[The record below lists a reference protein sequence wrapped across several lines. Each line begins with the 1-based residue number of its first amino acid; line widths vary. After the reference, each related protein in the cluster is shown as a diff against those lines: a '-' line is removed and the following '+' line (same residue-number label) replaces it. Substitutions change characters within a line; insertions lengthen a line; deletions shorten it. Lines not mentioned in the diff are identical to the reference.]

1 MRSVFKKA
9 LALFCMMA
17 LVLGTMVSP
26 AQIFAEDSSSVLAQ
40 TASVADSTETASSS
54 TASSEHETETAGA
67 SSGSEGAGT
76 QTSSSSEPAGSS
88 TEANEQAA
96 SSTIGGSSL
105 EGSNSSASAAVAAA
119 AATGSG
125 INLAGSYS
133 DSDGTTKN
141 YITDYQLSYQNGNDW
156 VTIAQSDI
164 TTTVSMYTKL
174 QLKVYFGGVSAQ
186 TLLNNGGVMYL
197 DVPALLTNPT
207 VTSGIVTDSTGTQAG
222 TITVSGQRITLQIDT
237 TYLQNKLN
245 TEGTDYTL
253 ENGSLTFTATP
264 DPEIVRKNYTQTIK
278 VGPLD
283 VTIRFDPDSDAQSGT
298 LTLAKSSP
306 VYTTDSAGN
315 AYLSFTLTVTAGDA
329 LMPSVTVV
337 DQFTANASDV
347 DSYVGVTEEA
357 FTLDSTASTA
367 KPYETV
373 DKGASTS
380 HGSVK
385 LSAAKTDTN
394 PGTMLWT
401 IGDMAAGEVRTL
413 HYMVKLSSDYVG
425 TASASSGVIT
435 NTATPYSKTYA
446 HNAATSS
453 FTPNTGATV
462 IKKAGS
468 VIENADSTVTI
479 PYTIVVTADKRNT
492 WTLKNLKV
500 SDYLGTEN
508 TTIERTTLWDAIT
521 ATDSMKNLGFGDFKM
536 SDGTK
541 TISVSEGTGTSTAPY
556 YVIKGKNES
565 PGFNFY
571 LGDLA
576 PGETR
581 TITVNLTMKPVFSSS
596 AITLGNR
603 ASVYTND
610 KSVLGNKGLAESS
623 TKTIFDMQHWD
634 RKIVGSATTEDVEQS
649 VSGDVYSY
657 SGSSWSLASSS
668 AAMTIPSGSYEYQI
682 VVNEQG
688 KWNISSA
695 SFKDALSYNGT
706 YLKYA
711 GYLKLEYFKN
721 GVDSS
726 VSSGT
731 DASVIGTLKKK
742 TADKTVWLDINGLAS
757 FNFSPKMLGSEFGK
771 GAYLLTYY
779 AAPVS
784 GSFSKVVVGNSFT
797 LSGNIIGTGGTIYV
811 LPAMTVKA
819 DVSVTGTEDYTA
831 HKYGWYYDSSDT
843 GDGFTNGKLY
853 WVITVNGTKVSK
865 GVQLRDV
872 PGKVANRTKNT
883 SIAGVYF
890 GNSRTDWSSFTD
902 SYVNYAAMESDSA
915 FTAVDA
921 ANYSWSS
928 ESNGPGT
935 LTFSQD
941 IRIPDGKTMYVVL
954 MTEPSAKPNSDART
968 QTVFNNSLQERSNS
982 SMTHNT
988 VNTATIYS
996 LGQGTNFKEFGEYG
1010 TYNASTKTWSDVLTK
1025 DQNHRISRIL
1035 TSYTTAS
1042 GQETLESGTYVDYLL
1057 AVNYAGDESGTLKV
1071 EDVVPDGMEPV
1082 YVRYFWIPQGLR
1094 SAANTP
1100 TMPELDSG
1108 TLGAGSWSDIGVKNT
1123 AIDNGGYTGTASAYY
1138 DKSGGKI
1145 IFHVGNL
1152 QKGTAGQIDQKDLQ
1166 IQIVMRVT
1174 DPETIMGKEKEFTN
1188 TMNVYTTNSTLVST
1202 SRVTTS
1208 VKTHSV
1214 DKSKGAVSNGSVPF
1228 TVTVNPLGEDLL
1240 KDSDTL
1246 TLVDE
1251 LSYGTADNSHGAMT
1265 LDPSSVRIT
1274 DRSGAELPRSQWTL
1288 SLAKDTENGKTVM
1301 TLVIPDSEQL
1311 TIIYTASIDAPPGT
1325 FVTYY
1330 NSAHWYGYSEDRYNT
1345 VQNSVSYNVDA
1356 SFGFGNNPVISLTK
1370 ADQDNVT
1377 KSLSGAK
1384 FAIYKAVYSDG
1395 AWKATGDSI
1404 ETATTGSNG
1413 TLTFGSGTTKLQYN
1427 TVYAV
1432 VETEAPAGYVTDTTP
1447 TFIAMAR
1454 ADKSGNYPNES
1465 AEWNSTVD
1473 SNLVTHTASDLS
1485 TWADQGV
1492 TVNYRGS
1499 TYTYTAYN
1507 QKAKLSVSKVFVDKD
1522 GNTLSTPPDGTF
1534 SFGLYNAAGSLV
1546 ETLAVTYSGGTASYQ
1561 LTESGSTKSIDSPV
1575 FEDLNVGDSYSVYEL
1590 DGNGDPVKNGRILYN
1605 ADGNGYTVA
1614 YQNDQTNVNPNTIV
1628 VADSKTG
1635 TKVTITNQEYT
1646 IPDTGIQSFHN
1657 FWYIGVFLILAG
1669 IMIGYLWLYKRK
1681 LAGDQRRK

>member
-1 MRSVFKKA
+1 
-9 LALFCMMA
+9 
-17 LVLGTMVSP
+17 
-26 AQIFAEDSSSVLAQ
+26 
-40 TASVADSTETASSS
+40 
-54 TASSEHETETAGA
+54 
-67 SSGSEGAGT
+67 
-76 QTSSSSEPAGSS
+76 
-88 TEANEQAA
+88 
-96 SSTIGGSSL
+96 
-105 EGSNSSASAAVAAA
+105 VAAA

-446 HNAATSS
+446 HNAATSN

-462 IKKAGS
+462 TKTAGTPK
-468 VIENADSTVTI
+468 ENADNTLTI
-479 PYTIVVTADKRNT
+479 PYTIVVTADKNNT
-492 WTLKNLKV
+492 WILKNLKI
-500 SDYLGTEN
+500 SDDLGTQN
-508 TTIERTTLWDAIT
+508 TTIARSTLWDAIT
-521 ATDSMKNLGFGDFKM
+521 ATDSMKNLGFSDFKM
-536 SDGTK
+536 SDGK
-541 TISVSEGTGTSTAPY
+541 TTVSVSARTSGDTAPY
-556 YVIKGKNES
+556 YVIKGQNEN

-596 AITLGNR
+596 SITLGNR

-610 KSVLGNKGLAESS
+610 QSSLGNQGLAASN
-623 TKTIFDMQHWD
+623 TTTNFDKQHWD
-634 RKIVGSATTEDVEQS
+634 RKVVGTATAEDVKQV
-649 VSGDVYSY
+649 VSGDVYTY
-657 SGSSWSLASSS
+657 TDSSWSKASSAS
-668 AAMTIPSGSYEYQI
+668 DKTVPSGSYEYRV

-688 KWNISSA
+688 SWDVSSA
-695 SFKDALSYNGT
+695 AFADAIANSGA

-711 GYLKLEYFKN
+711 GYLKLEYFKS
-721 GVDSS
+721 GVSSS

-731 DASVIGTLKKK
+731 DASVADALEKQ
-742 TADKTVWLDINGLAS
+742 TADKTVWLDIDGLSAFS
-757 FNFSPKMLGSEFGK
+757 FSPKTLSSAFGK

-797 LSGNIIGTGGTIYV
+797 LSGDIIGTGGATYV
-811 LPAMTVKA
+811 LPSMSVKA
-819 DVSVTGTEDYTA
+819 NVSVTGTDDYTA

-843 GDGFTNGKLY
+843 SDGFTNGKLY
-853 WVITVNGTKVSK
+853 WVITVDGTKVPS
-865 GVQLRDV
+865 GMQLRDV
-872 PGKVANRTKNT
+872 PGTTANRTRDT
-883 SIAGVYF
+883 SIAGIYF
-890 GNSRTDWSSFTD
+890 GDSMTDWSSFTD
-902 SYVNYAAMESDSA
+902 SYVNFAGMKADSA
-915 FTAVDA
+915 FSAIDA
-921 ANYSWSS
+921 SSYSWSS
-928 ESNGPGT
+928 ETSGPGT
-935 LTFSQD
+935 LTFSKD
-941 IRIPDGKTMYVVL
+941 VTIPDGKTMYIVL
-954 MTEPSAKPNSDART
+954 MTEPSSKPSSDART
-968 QTVFNNSLQERSNS
+968 QTTFNNALEERSNS
-982 SMTHNT
+982 SMTYNS
-988 VNTATIYS
+988 VNTATIYL

-1010 TYNASTKTWSDVLTK
+1010 TYDASTNTWSDVLNS
-1025 DQNHRISRIL
+1025 DSNHPISRIL
-1035 TSYTTAS
+1035 PSYTMAN
-1042 GQETLESGTYVDYLL
+1042 GKETLSSGTYVDYTLV
-1057 AVNYAGDESGTLKV
+1057 VNYAGDESGTLKV

-1082 YVRYFWIPQGLR
+1082 YVRYFWIPEGLR
-1094 SAANTP
+1094 SEANAP
-1100 TMPELDSG
+1100 TMPELDSD
-1108 TLGAGSWSDIGVKNT
+1108 TLGSGSWSDIGVKNT
-1123 AIDNGGYTGTASAYY
+1123 AIYNGTYAGTACAYY
-1138 DKSGGKI
+1138 DKSNGKVV
-1145 IFHVGNL
+1145 FQVGNL
-1152 QKGTAGQIDQKDLQ
+1152 EKGTAGQVDQKDLQ
-1166 IQIVMRVT
+1166 VQVVMRVT
-1174 DPETIMGKEKEFTN
+1174 DPETIMGKTKAFRN
-1188 TMNVYTTNSTLVST
+1188 TMNVYTTDNTLVST
-1202 SRVTTS
+1202 SSVTTT
-1208 VKTHSV
+1208 VRTHSV
-1214 DKSKGAVSNGSVPF
+1214 DKTAGAVSSGSVPF
-1228 TVTVNPLGEDLL
+1228 TVTVNPQGTDLM
-1240 KDSDTL
+1240 KGSDTL

-1251 LSYGTADNSHGAMT
+1251 LYYWTADGSYGAMT
-1265 LDPSSVRIT
+1265 LDPSSVKIT
-1274 DRSGAELPRSQWTL
+1274 DSSGKELDKNQWTL
-1288 SLAKDTENGKTVM
+1288 SLTKDTVNGETIM
-1301 TLVIPDSEQL
+1301 TLVIPDSRKL
-1311 TIIYTASIDAPPGT
+1311 TITYTASIDAPPGT